1 MTMNK
6 GLLCGLALIAG
17 GAAGFFGARSY
28 FSSKYEALYQK
39 DIESLREQY
48 AARSSTLTRKQE
60 TTDMEIKKKA
70 EQAKTKPE
78 LTRYV
83 NYARQLGYRE
93 DEQEKP
99 EPEIQKG
106 EPVLVLEKAEA
117 IANPKRPYVV
127 PPDEYGTFDN
137 FETISLT
144 LYADHILA
152 DDDDRQISQDE
163 IEHTVGSDSLTHFG
177 EYEEDSV
184 FVRNEELK
192 CDYEILLSQK
202 EYSEVLKEKPYL
214 QDD

>member
-1 MTMNK
+1 MNK

-17 GAAGFFGARSY
+17 GAAGFLGARSY
-28 FSSKYEALYQK
+28 FSGKYEALYQK
-39 DIESLREQY
+39 EVEALR
-48 AARSSTLTRKQE
+48 AAYRAEDALTRKQE
-60 TTDMEIKKKA
+60 TTDMEVKKKA
-70 EQAKTKPE
+70 EQAKAKPE

-99 EPEIQKG
+99 EPEAPRI
-106 EPVLVLEKAEA
+106 EPILVLEKAET
-117 IANPKRPYVV
+117 IANPKKPYVV

-144 LYADHILA
+144 FYADHILA

>member
-1 MTMNK
+1 MNK

-17 GAAGFFGARSY
+17 GVAGFLGARSY
-28 FSSKYEALYQK
+28 FSGKYEALYQK
-39 DIESLREQY
+39 EVEALR
-48 AARSSTLTRKQE
+48 AAYRAEDALTRKQE
-60 TTDMEIKKKA
+60 TTDMEVKKKA
-70 EQAKTKPE
+70 EQAKAKPE

-99 EPEIQKG
+99 EPETIKE
-106 EPVLVLEKAEA
+106 EPILVLEKAEVVT
-117 IANPKRPYVV
+117 NPKRPYVV

-144 LYADHILA
+144 FYADHILA

-163 IEHTVGSDSLTHFG
+163 IERTVGSDSLTHFG

-184 FVRNEELK
+184 FVRNEGLK

-202 EYSEVLKEKPYL
+202 EYSEVLKDKPYL

>member
-1 MTMNK
+1 MNK

-17 GAAGFFGARSY
+17 GAAGFLGARSY
-28 FSSKYEALYQK
+28 FSGKYEALYQK
-39 DIESLREQY
+39 EVEALR
-48 AARSSTLTRKQE
+48 AAYRAEDALTRKQE
-60 TTDMEIKKKA
+60 TTDMEVKKKA
-70 EQAKTKPE
+70 EQAKVKPE

-99 EPEIQKG
+99 EPETPRR
-106 EPVLVLEKAEA
+106 EPILVLEKAET
-117 IANPKRPYVV
+117 IANPKKPYVV

-202 EYSEVLKEKPYL
+202 EYSEVLKDKPYL